1 MAKHGVMNLDTASGA
16 SISLCK
22 PSNVSNQVVLFDP
35 MFLRQPCTFL
45 RGWQQIGSS
54 AALNKVQKKLDK
66 KRGTAQ
72 RAIEREIIGVTLRDG
87 KTAVW
92 IRELTVELTF

>member
-1 MAKHGVMNLDTASGA
+1 MAKHGVMNLDIASGA

-22 PSNVSNQVVLFDP
+22 PSNFSYQLVLCDP

-66 KRGTAQ
+66 KWRTAQ
-72 RAIEREIIGVTLRDG
+72 RAIEGEIIGVTLRDG

-92 IRELTVELTF
+92 ITELTAEPTF